1 MSEARKIKP
10 MNNDD
15 EEVLEREVRIAEL
28 LARRA
33 EARLRQLE
41 AERKRAELLMGEER
55 RASRGQLNHSRA
67 PGSAVPGHS
76 RGLAGIS
83 RQR

>member
-15 EEVLEREVRIAEL
+15 EEILEREVRIAEL

-41 AERKRAELLMGEER
+41 AERKRAELL
-55 RASRGQLNHSRA
+55 RAKNAMR
-67 PGSAVPGHS
+67 PGGN
-76 RGLAGIS
+76 
-83 RQR
+83 